1 MAAHALEEAEVRV
14 NAIGSAWGW
23 FTTSANWHGADG
35 IPTRFL
41 EHFEY
46 SVIAVLLAALIG
58 LPLGLLT
65 GHTHRGGPA
74 VTALANVARALPTL
88 GMVVLLVIVIG
99 VKFRAVMIPLVAL
112 TVPPI
117 LLNTYEGVRGVDQ
130 RLTDAATGMGL
141 RPWQVLWRAE
151 VPAALPLILT
161 GLQTGA
167 VNAVANVAIAAY
179 VSFGGLGRFIID
191 GYATTDY
198 AQVAGGSILIVVA
211 AVLNLLFFALLRR
224 LLVSPGL
231 RQQP

>member
-1 MAAHALEEAEVRV
+1 VEQAEVGV
-14 NAIGSAWGW
+14 NVLSQAWGW
-23 FTTSANWHGADG
+23 LTTSANWSGSDG

-46 SVIAVLLAALIG
+46 SVEAVLIGALIAF
-58 LPLGLLT
+58 PLGLLT
-65 GHTHRGGPA
+65 GHVKRGGLL
-74 VTALANVARALPTL
+74 VTSLANVARALPTL
-88 GMVVLLVIVIG
+88 GLVVLLVVVMG

-117 LLNTYEGVRGVDQ
+117 LLNTYEGVRGVDPQ
-130 RLTDAATGMGL
+130 LTDAATGMGL

-161 GLQTGA
+161 CLQTGA

>member
-1 MAAHALEEAEVRV
+1 MNVL
-14 NAIGSAWGW
+14 SDAWGW
-23 FTTSANWHGADG
+23 LTTSANWHGSDG

-46 SVIAVLLAALIG
+46 SLEAVLIGALIAF
-58 LPLGLLT
+58 PLGLLT
-65 GHTHRGGPA
+65 GHIKRGGLL

-88 GMVVLLVIVIG
+88 GVVVLLVVVMG

-117 LLNTYEGVRGVDQ
+117 LLNTYEGVRNVDPQ
-130 RLTDAATGMGL
+130 LTDAAKGMGL

-161 GLQTGA
+161 GFQFAA
-167 VNAVANVAIAAY
+167 VNAVANTAIAAY
-179 VSFGGLGRFIID
+179 SSFGGLGRFVID
-191 GYATTDY
+191 GLATTDY
-198 AQVAGGSILIVVA
+198 GQVAGGAVLIVIA
-211 AVLNLLFFALLRR
+211 AILNLTFFAVLRR

-231 RQQP
+231 QPRSQATV